1 MVGPPSWPID
11 STPVI
16 MTITVPSRTAPAVTI
31 VMVTYGH
38 WDVVEATLD
47 ALVANTEPV
56 YELVVV
62 DNASPDQTGSR
73 LRDAVGGAHQIHNR
87 TNVGFGA
94 ASNQGA
100 LLSRSPFLCFLNSDT
115 LVEPGWLPPLLAT
128 MHEDPTCAAVV
139 PCKLNRDGSLQEAA
153 SLVGGDGGICMY
165 GLGADPTA
173 AEYRF
178 ARRVDYGGA
187 ACLLVRRPMF
197 SAVGGFAARY
207 GIGYYEDVDLCFSMR
222 RRGWHTMYQPGSVVR
237 HLGGASTGREAA
249 LELAERNRLVFRAR
263 WAPRLRSRPTLGETV
278 SDPAAL
284 TRLRDHESW
293 PRVLVFGT
301 RGPDSMAD
309 LALAIARHWPR
320 ARVTLVAA
328 SEPGDAVLGQAGVEV
343 VDPRHSPRILSDR
356 RDHYSV
362 VIAAPWLDPAEWRT
376 LDDCQPRARLA
387 WFGPGGPL
395 LPGPTP
401 PTSRAD
407 VALALA
413 PVTYP
418 TRSTVPVVALGCPI
432 EAERLEEALS
442 YVGVAPARPDLDRR
456 SFDRT
461 GV

>member
-1 MVGPPSWPID
+1 
-11 STPVI
+11 
-16 MTITVPSRTAPAVTI
+16 MTVTIPSRSAPAVTI

-38 WDVVEATLD
+38 WEVVAATLD

-62 DNASPDQTGSR
+62 DNASTDETGSR
-73 LRDAVGGAHQIHNR
+73 LQEAVRGAHQIHNR

-100 LLSRSPFLCFLNSDT
+100 LLSRSPLLCFLNSDT

-128 MHEDPTCAAVV
+128 MHHDPTCAAVV

-153 SLVGGDGGICMY
+153 SLVAGDGSICMY

-187 ACLLVRRPMF
+187 ACLLVRRAMF
-197 SAVGGFAARY
+197 TAVGGFAARY

-222 RRGWHTMYQPGSVVR
+222 RRGWHTTYQPSSVVR
-237 HLGGASTGREAA
+237 HLGGASSSRQAA
-249 LELAERNRLVFRAR
+249 VELAERNRLVFRAR
-263 WAPRLRSRPTLGETV
+263 WAPWLRSRPTFGEAA
-278 SDPAAL
+278 SDPAL
-284 TRLRDHESW
+284 FTRLRDHGSW
-293 PRVLVFGT
+293 PRVLVSGA
-301 RGPDSMAD
+301 RDPGGIAD
-309 LALAIARHWPR
+309 LALAIARHWPQ
-320 ARVTLVAA
+320 ARVTLVDA
-328 SEPGDAVLGQAGVEV
+328 SETGDTVLGQAGVEV
-343 VDPRHSPRILSDR
+343 VDPRQAPRVLSDR

-362 VIAAPWLDPAEWRT
+362 VIAAPSLDPGEWRM
-376 LDDCQPRARLA
+376 LDETQPRARLA

-395 LPGPTP
+395 LPGPNP

-413 PVTYP
+413 PVIHP
-418 TRSTVPVVALGCPI
+418 RRSTVPVVPLGCPI
-432 EAERLEEALS
+432 DVERLEEALS
-442 YVGVAPARPDLDRR
+442 YVGVAPAFPDVDRR

-461 GV
+461 GS